1 MACSL
6 HIDNRSQLKDN
17 LERNKMRNL
26 IRKLFKSEPQFN
38 YILAEY
44 QPGQQVIPPKELP
57 FTEDGYSEHQDKD
70 EMEID
75 RLYQNN

>member
-1 MACSL
+1 
-6 HIDNRSQLKDN
+6 
-17 LERNKMRNL
+17 MRNL

-44 QPGQQVIPPKELP
+44 QPNQKVMSPKDIP
-57 FTEDGYSEHQDKD
+57 FVDHDDGNREIKD
-70 EMEID
+70 EMQID